1 MAKFAHNL
9 HKRATARYKEGTAR
23 GFLSPSVKPRTGYS
37 GGTLAKMPSSIKVKF
52 AEFTFRDCMKT
63 PDRCRIGSPPGT
75 ENGPTGLYF
84 GISCYRRPTIRAS
97 PTTFHTVSE
106 REFSEVHMQHRA

>member
-1 MAKFAHNL
+1 
-9 HKRATARYKEGTAR
+9 
-23 GFLSPSVKPRTGYS
+23 
-37 GGTLAKMPSSIKVKF
+37 
-52 AEFTFRDCMKT
+52 MKS

-97 PTTFHTVSE
+97 PTTVHTVSE
-106 REFSEVHMQHRA
+106 GEFREVRLLGFLESMFTCAALRIDLTVTIYYVFGLYCSGIEIYKVRLCIRGSAIVPTIPFFLSRAPKGA

>member
-9 HKRATARYKEGTAR
+9 HKRANARYKEGTAR

-52 AEFTFRDCMKT
+52 AEFHF
-63 PDRCRIGSPPGT
+63 
-75 ENGPTGLYF
+75 
-84 GISCYRRPTIRAS
+84 
-97 PTTFHTVSE
+97 
-106 REFSEVHMQHRA
+106 